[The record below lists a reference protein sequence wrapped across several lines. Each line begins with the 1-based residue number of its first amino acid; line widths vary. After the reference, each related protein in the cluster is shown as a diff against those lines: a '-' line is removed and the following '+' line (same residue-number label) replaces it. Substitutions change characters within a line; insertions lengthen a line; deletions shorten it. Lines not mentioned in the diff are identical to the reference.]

1 MHLYIIYN
9 VLQLY
14 IVVYLRNERRRP
26 EGTKVFE
33 RLQYNLV
40 EEVVTERQT
49 QDGVYCREVYIEL
62 G

>member
-1 MHLYIIYN
+1 MKEED
-9 VLQLY
+9 
-14 IVVYLRNERRRP
+14 LRVRRCS
-26 EGTKVFE
+26 K

-40 EEVVTERQT
+40 EEEVVTERQT